1 MWLLWN
7 YTAIP
12 REIWYFK
19 SHEQPP
25 LTSNFKLIVIK
36 IVPKTF
42 AFTMPFLIDILGLLG
57 CVVTDGGLDTET
69 QSVPESNTISTL
81 PTLPC

>member
-1 MWLLWN
+1 
-7 YTAIP
+7 
-12 REIWYFK
+12 
-19 SHEQPP
+19 
-25 LTSNFKLIVIK
+25 
-36 IVPKTF
+36 
-42 AFTMPFLIDILGLLG
+42 MPFLIDILGLFG